1 MKTEAHLYILY
12 IDIIKVIMTT
22 ATDCAFAHRAARL
35 AYSLNYYLI
44 VLISWN
50 YTQSA
55 LWFWFPV

>member
-55 LWFWFPV
+55 L